1 MRIAVTG
8 STGWVGGFVVRE
20 LLLNGHEAVGVDI
33 RPPEEAVAEFKQA
46 DVLDIES
53 LMKAFEGCDAVIH
66 LAAVPDPGIV
76 SPEELFKVNVLGTM
90 HVLEAATR
98 TGVGKFV
105 GASSDD
111 AVGFSFRANEIVPDY
126 FPIDEKH
133 RAEPQEEYG
142 LGKVLMEEMC
152 RSYTSR
158 GGLATICLRT
168 CYVWHP
174 SLGRLDRL
182 SDPAFGERMLW
193 LYVYVLDAARAYRLA
208 CEVDNVRNATLWIA
222 AKDAFS
228 AVPTADRLARFYP
241 KVPVVGEIAP
251 FGSLVD
257 GSLAR
262 DLLGFE
268 AKYSWR
274 DTQGAEGPQ
283 AE

>member
-8 STGWVGGFVVRE
+8 STGWVGKFVVKE
-20 LLLNGHEAVGVDI
+20 LMSHGHVAVGVDL
-33 RPPEEAVAEFKQA
+33 RSPEEEISEFHTA
-46 DVLDIES
+46 DVLDVES
-53 LMKAFEGCDAVIH
+53 LVKAFAGCDAVIH

-98 TGVGKFV
+98 AGVGKFV

-111 AVGFSFRANEIVPDY
+111 ALGFSFRVTETVPDY

-142 LGKVLMEEMC
+142 LGKVLLEEMC

-158 GGLATICLRT
+158 GVLKTICLRT

-174 SLGRLDRL
+174 SLGRVDRL
-182 SDPAFGERMLW
+182 SDPTDAAFGERMLW

-208 CEVDNVRNATLWIA
+208 CENDSVTNATLWIA

-228 AVPTADRLARFYP
+228 SVPTADRIGRYYP
-241 KVPVVGEIAP
+241 HVPVVSELGQ
-251 FGSLVD
+251 FSSLVT
-257 GSLAR
+257 GAQAR
-262 DLLGFE
+262 EVLGFE
-268 AKYSWR
+268 PEYSWR
-274 DTQGAEGPQ
+274 DVVT
-283 AE
+283 